1 MIDPSGY
8 ELRKV
13 LRWENEDGSIGVS
26 TIRSTDTSAEFE
38 TALWHPHYNKGQIVI
53 VEEYET
59 AHKAREG
66 HNAWVTRVKNDCL
79 PSELQDVSSHFA
91 ISILRLIDA
100 DGDREIGVYPEIIE
114 PEEDHED
121 WVSNYVGKDGMTDGN
136 F

>member
-59 AHKAREG
+59 AHEAREG
-66 HNAWVTRVKNDCL
+66 HNRWVTMAQNDSL
-79 PSELQDVSSHFA
+79 PSEIEDVSSHFA
-91 ISILRLIDA
+91 VSILRLMGEA
-100 DGDREIGVYPEIIE
+100 NHGETQVYPEIIE
-114 PEEDHED
+114 PEEDPEE
-121 WVSNYVGKDGMTDGN
+121 WVSNFPGKDKAQW
-136 F
+136 